1 MPVRHEY
8 VLNLAEANPP
18 TDLCAPAGVCLRA
31 VSLADAP
38 DLAELM
44 LDAYRNT
51 IDYEGEEI
59 AEAVVE
65 VESYFTRASSH
76 PAISQYSLS
85 LGSGDSMV
93 CACLLDFLPSRKAPF
108 VGFVICRTAH
118 KRKGFGTYALH
129 HAICKLKQAGY
140 AELRTIITE
149 GNLPSETLFGRA
161 GFKRVEPVMST
172 PAP

>member
-18 TDLCAPAGVCLRA
+18 ADLCAPAGVCLRA
-31 VSLADAP
+31 VSHADVP

-65 VESYFTRASSH
+65 VESYYTRASSH
-76 PAISQYSLS
+76 PAISQYSLA
-85 LGSGDSMV
+85 LGSGDSLV
-93 CACLLDFLPSRKAPF
+93 CACLLEFLPGRKVPF

-118 KRKGFGTYALH
+118 KRKGLGSFALH
-129 HAICKLKQAGY
+129 QAIGKLKEAGY
-140 AELRTIITE
+140 AELRTVITD
-149 GNLPSETLFGRA
+149 GNLPSETLFRRA
-161 GFKRVEPVMST
+161 GFKRVVPGVSA

>member
-8 VLNLAEANPP
+8 ILNLAEANPP
-18 TDLCAPAGVCLRA
+18 ADLCISAGVCLCVVSRA
-31 VSLADAP
+31 DVP

-65 VESYFTRASSH
+65 MENYFTRASSH
-76 PAISQYSLS
+76 PAISQYSLA
-85 LGSGDSMV
+85 LGFGDSLV
-93 CACLLDFLPSRKAPF
+93 CACLLEFLPRQKTPF
-108 VGFVICRTAH
+108 VGFVICRTDH

-129 HAICKLKQAGY
+129 HAIGKLKDAGY

-149 GNLPSETLFGRA
+149 GNLPSETLFRRA
-161 GFKRVEPVMST
+161 GFKRVEPVVSA